1 MAALIEILLYLS
13 QTVFSLFCIAVLLRF
28 LLQWSGAD
36 FYNPISQFL
45 VKVTAPLLNPLRRFI
60 PGYLGV
66 DIAALVLAL
75 IVQAIAISCASIL
88 IGFGLPNLFA
98 LLVWAPIGILAI
110 LLNIYFFAILANIVV
125 SWVAPGTANAAT
137 MMLHRLTE
145 PVMAPFRKMLPALGG
160 LDLSPILVF
169 VTINIAKI
177 ILRHMAVASGLYPG
191 LVLGL

>member
-1 MAALIEILLYLS
+1 MAALIEVLLYLL
-13 QTVFSLFCIAVLLRF
+13 QTLFSLFCIAVLVRF

-45 VKVTAPLLNPLRRFI
+45 VKVTAPLLNPLRKLI
-60 PGYLGV
+60 PGYLGI
-66 DIAALVLAL
+66 DMAALVLAL
-75 IVQAIAISCASIL
+75 IVQAIAISSTSL
-88 IGFGLPNLFA
+88 LVGFGVPNPF
-98 LLVWAPIGILAI
+98 LLLIWAPIGVLAI

-137 MMLHRLTE
+137 MILYRLTE
-145 PVMAPFRKMLPALGG
+145 PVMAPFRKMLPSLGG

-169 VTINIAKI
+169 VSINIGQI
-177 ILRHMAVASGLYPG
+177 VLRHLANASGLHPG